1 MSNPTLQ
8 QQIHRTTVAQN
19 IVRTLELLDE
29 VDRESR
35 RAANERGRAQ
45 LSKNT
50 RIALQFNKLADFSN
64 TQVKKATLEIRKIQ
78 IKHMRHYLKLM
89 EDKKNEIRS
98 AKEKNLR
105 SSSNKSPTAIK
116 EANKQL
122 DMKLDSFILDTM
134 MEARKNKLLQGS
146 EFLEKIENY
155 KQQTIGLGRRK
166 RKHTKKNK
174 KKKTK
179 KRKLSRKNMPKRV
192 AK

>member
-1 MSNPTLQ
+1 MNNRSLQ
-8 QQIHRTTVAQN
+8 RHRTRVAKN
-19 IVRTLELLDE
+19 TIEVLTLLDE
-29 VDRESR
+29 VDKEKIREKGERDSAKSSR
-35 RAANERGRAQ
+35 
-45 LSKNT
+45 NT
-50 RIALQFNKLADFSN
+50 RTASLFNRLADFSHKKA
-64 TQVKKATLEIRKIQ
+64 QKATLKIRKIQ
-78 IKHMRHYLKLM
+78 ISHMRYYLELM

-116 EANKQL
+116 EANKEL
-122 DMKLDSFILDTM
+122 NEKLDSFILATM
-134 MEARKNKLLQGS
+134 MEARNNKLLKGS